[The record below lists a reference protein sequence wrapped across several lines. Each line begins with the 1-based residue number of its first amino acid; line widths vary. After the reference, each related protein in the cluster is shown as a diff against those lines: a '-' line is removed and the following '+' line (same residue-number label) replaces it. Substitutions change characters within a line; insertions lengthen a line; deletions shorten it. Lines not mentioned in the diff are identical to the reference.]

1 MSIDTSLAEVLTQ
14 IENQHNAVNGLL
26 NLVKT
31 DTLKYVT
38 RPERDTLLRQ
48 ILDRQADIDDSLK
61 ATIKLVRNIRRARI
75 RDDVAISLLAQFLG
89 ARGVSVDDLIKG
101 TAGAEET
108 VDEMPEAPVESD
120 KGDGAAV

>member
-1 MSIDTSLAEVLTQ
+1 MSIVTSLAEVLSQ
-14 IENQHNAVNGLL
+14 IENQHKAVNGLL

-89 ARGVSVDDLIKG
+89 DRGVNVDDLIKG
-101 TAGAEET
+101 AAGAEEMI
-108 VDEMPEAPVESD
+108 DEMLEAPVESD
-120 KGDGAAV
+120 KGDGTAV

>member
-1 MSIDTSLAEVLTQ
+1 MSIDISLVEILTQ
-14 IENQHNAVNGLL
+14 IENQHEAVNDLL

-38 RPERDTLLRQ
+38 RPERDTMLRK
-48 ILDRQADIDDSLK
+48 ILDNQADIDDSLK

-75 RDDVAISLLAQFLG
+75 RDDAAISLLAQFLSS
-89 ARGVSVDDLIKG
+89 RGVSVDDLIKG

-108 VDEMPEAPVESD
+108 IDELPEGPVESD
-120 KGDGAAV
+120 KGDDTSI

>member
-14 IENQHNAVNGLL
+14 FENQHKAVGGLL
-26 NLVKT
+26 DLVKT

-89 ARGVSVDDLIKG
+89 GHGVSVDDLIKG

-108 VDEMPEAPVESD
+108 ADELPEAPVEGGKD
-120 KGDGAAV
+120 DDAAV